1 MKEND
6 TEQILQPSK
15 NDHSRSEVI
24 RDTLVLQL
32 KLIVDGI
39 RDLLLMPLVIFA
51 TITGLLMHQKNPG
64 RYLYRLLSYGKLSE
78 RWIGLFDEAEKDCM
92 QPIDIKQKQSL
103 DELLCK
109 TQKAFESKYIDEE
122 KKTKILKKL
131 NSTLDEI
138 NTKINPE
145 TRS

>member
-1 MKEND
+1 MKENAL
-6 TEQILQPSK
+6 EKKPQSSQEE
-15 NDHSRSEVI
+15 HSRSEVI

-78 RWIGLFDEAEKDCM
+78 KWIGLFDEAEKDCM
-92 QPIDIKQKQSL
+92 KPINIEQQSL
-103 DELLCK
+103 DELLSK
-109 TQKAFESKYIDEE
+109 TQKAFESKYVDEE
-122 KKTKILKKL
+122 KKTKILNKL

-145 TRS
+145 TRP